1 MNDRKDTRNTEST
14 GDIKSIRNTE
24 HTENT
29 SSTAHTHG
37 ETLEST
43 VRDWFFTFM
52 CMNIPIIGW
61 IYLARLASGK
71 HEKYGNDRRS
81 FAQAYLFYKM
91 VFLVAAIVILAIGFV
106 IGFEVLE
113 WLLDYMEML

>member
-1 MNDRKDTRNTEST
+1 MRDLKNMRDTKDAK
-14 GDIKSIRNTE
+14 DIKDPRG
-24 HTENT
+24 
-29 SSTAHTHG
+29 ARD
-37 ETLEST
+37 ETLENT

-71 HEKYGNDRRS
+71 YEKYGSERRN

-91 VFLVAAIVILAIGFV
+91 VFLVMAIAILTVGIVIGI
-106 IGFEVLE
+106 EVLE
-113 WLLDYMEML
+113 WVLEYMEML

>member
-1 MNDRKDTRNTEST
+1 MRDLKNMRDTKDAK
-14 GDIKSIRNTE
+14 DIKDPRD
-24 HTENT
+24 
-29 SSTAHTHG
+29 ARD
-37 ETLEST
+37 ETLENT